1 MSFDQRIECRNFVK
15 KKKKKEVVSGSFRE
29 STIPSV
35 DLIGKEERVGS
46 NVEVETLVKFC
57 IEK

>member
-1 MSFDQRIECRNFVK
+1 MSFNQRIECRNFVK
-15 KKKKKEVVSGSFRE
+15 RKKKEVVSGSFRE